1 MATRRDAGRVWE
13 RHAATRVPASSPLPY
28 RVCATARRGSNPDD
42 GGGEARTDDF
52 KPASLSRTRPAGL
65 LAVGKDADVAV
76 QFDAPG
82 EGKPPVAF
90 QGHLVAGTPGGADCV
105 LVFDGKAF
113 RLEQLAGQV
122 KSLRQI
128 RNASKLAH
136 PTPTVVKWWEKDTHE
151 TLQGA
156 DTGV

>member
-1 MATRRDAGRVWE
+1 
-13 RHAATRVPASSPLPY
+13 
-28 RVCATARRGSNPDD
+28 VCATARRGSNPDD